1 MVAAGAAP
9 AALADASNSSQQ
21 PAGNGSSAKRAAGP
35 AEAAGDGA
43 PATPAKGSPAKGGSP
58 RRGSCTLR
66 ELCPEDKVCAHVPG
80 CLLPLRHCGH
90 FYPVAIYHQLG

>member
-21 PAGNGSSAKRAAGP
+21 PAGNGSRVKRAAGP

-66 ELCPEDKVCAHVPG
+66 ELCAEDKVSVRASLAAFYRSATVHS
-80 CLLPLRHCGH
+80 H
-90 FYPVAIYHQLG
+90 FYHQLG

>member
-9 AALADASNSSQQ
+9 AALADASNEPRSQTKS
-21 PAGNGSSAKRAAGP
+21 GDCSKGAAGP
-35 AEAAGDGA
+35 AEAAGHGA

-66 ELCPEDKVCAHVPG
+66 ELCAEDKVRTSQAA
-80 CLLPLRHCGH
+80 LLPLRQNLSSH
-90 FYPVAIYHQLG
+90 FYHQLG

>member
-21 PAGNGSSAKRAAGP
+21 PAGNGSRVKRAAGP

-66 ELCPEDKVCAHVPG
+66 ELCPEDKVRTSQAA
-80 CLLPLRHCGH
+80 LLPLRQNLSSH
-90 FYPVAIYHQLG
+90 FYHQLG

>member
-21 PAGNGSSAKRAAGP
+21 PAGNGSRVKRAAGP

-66 ELCPEDKVCAHVPG
+66 ELCAEDKVRTSQAA
-80 CLLPLRHCGH
+80 LLPLRQNLSSH
-90 FYPVAIYHQLG
+90 FYHQLG